1 MNIKCDRCG
10 KTYGDLFDTIHIDY
24 VETGRDKPYDFHLCL
39 GCRKELIKWI
49 KVETWFDTTLGKQ
62 CSVT

>member
-10 KTYGDLFDTIHIDY
+10 KTYGDLFDTIIHIDY
-24 VETGRDKPYDFHLCL
+24 VETGRGKPYDFHLCL

-49 KVETWFDTTLGKQ
+49 KVET
-62 CSVT
+62 